1 MGHGLSDFGTVTLSS
16 ELDWLIGYGNGL
28 GSVRWDGDEVQLFDG
43 TISVEW
49 AWIHDSSGWAAWCR
63 AGESVPNK
71 SVVRE
76 SERIA
81 G

>member
-1 MGHGLSDFGTVTLSS
+1 MSHGLSDFGTVILAS

-28 GSVRWDGDEVQLFDG
+28 GSVRWDRDEVQLFDR

-49 AWIHDSSGWAAWCR
+49 TWIHDSGGWAAWCR